1 MKLMMLGASGAQL
14 NAIKRSQDMGYFV
27 VATDYYTHSPGKQIA
42 DESGFASTF
51 DVEAT
56 LKVAKEHKIHGIMT
70 TGTDQPVYVV
80 NRVATALD
88 LPHFLSVQTAYEVT
102 NKRAM
107 KKKFRQA
114 KIPTPDY
121 RLIREDFVE
130 EELEGL
136 AFPVVVKPLDSQGQR
151 GIYKL
156 DTIMA
161 VREYF
166 HQVIQYSREDTILVE
181 SYYKNDEITISGWV
195 KKGQAKILTVTDR
208 VTFEDD
214 KHIGICT
221 SHEFPSKHYE
231 RYRDEFVAITNR
243 IVEVFEIKEGPI
255 YFQLFVGDE
264 GVKVNEIACRIGGAY
279 EDEFIPF
286 VTGVDL
292 LKMVI
297 EGTMGKTID
306 DEPLDTYHMDTNTQH
321 LSVQLFF
328 AEAGKIKYL
337 TNREQVLK
345 LEGVVNI
352 NYNYKEGD
360 LICNL
365 ENASQRAGYVIV
377 TGENREALL
386 EHIEVVY
393 DKMLMLDDRGNN
405 MIMNRNIYRNS
416 IGG

>member
-1 MKLMMLGASGAQL
+1 
-14 NAIKRSQDMGYFV
+14 
-27 VATDYYTHSPGKQIA
+27 
-42 DESGFASTF
+42 
-51 DVEAT
+51 
-56 LKVAKEHKIHGIMT
+56 
-70 TGTDQPVYVV
+70 
-80 NRVATALD
+80 
-88 LPHFLSVQTAYEVT
+88 
-102 NKRAM
+102 
-107 KKKFRQA
+107 
-114 KIPTPDY
+114 
-121 RLIREDFVE
+121 
-130 EELEGL
+130 
-136 AFPVVVKPLDSQGQR
+136 
-151 GIYKL
+151 
-156 DTIMA
+156 MA

-328 AEAGKIKYL
+328 
-337 TNREQVLK
+337 
-345 LEGVVNI
+345 
-352 NYNYKEGD
+352 
-360 LICNL
+360 C
-365 ENASQRAGYVIV
+365 
-377 TGENREALL
+377 
-386 EHIEVVY
+386 
-393 DKMLMLDDRGNN
+393 
-405 MIMNRNIYRNS
+405 
-416 IGG
+416 